1 VILDSA
7 IFERLSLFLI
17 LLDIKKINEIMVTLF
32 LEVELKHKKTCED
45 DLGQLLLNYLILATL
60 EYTFSI

>member
-1 VILDSA
+1 MILDSA